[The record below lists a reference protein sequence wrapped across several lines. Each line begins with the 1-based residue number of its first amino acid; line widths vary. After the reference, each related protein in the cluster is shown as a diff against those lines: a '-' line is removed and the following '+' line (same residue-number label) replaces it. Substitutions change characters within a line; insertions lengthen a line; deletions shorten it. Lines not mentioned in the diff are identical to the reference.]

1 MKVLE
6 ALLQPLAERVA
17 AMQPGHAAFALIDM
31 AGLAHLPDARAILD
45 LIRKAGALSVLQDER
60 PDALLATPWLLRLA
74 DGSTDRLL
82 KQSLGWALR
91 GPGVSWLLSP
101 LAPADLARRLR
112 LRAEAELSDS
122 HPVLLRHFDP
132 RVLPELLRVLH
143 EPQRQTF
150 LELGQIWMHL
160 DRTQA
165 LQCIALT
172 PVAEVDPFQAPLRLD
187 DRQFKALLS
196 ASEIDQ
202 LMPEMARVDP
212 EALMGLSVAQRVD
225 LARECLKL
233 SNAWHLESLADKTTV
248 GLLLLKLGVGF
259 HQRAE
264 WVRGIAQLEQGSMT
278 LLEVI
283 ELATTPA
290 ARELDGR

>member
-1 MKVLE
+1 MTAME
-6 ALLQPLAERVA
+6 TLLHPLAERIA
-17 AMQPGHAAFALIDM
+17 AMPPGHAAFALVDM

-101 LAPADLARRLR
+101 LASADLARRLR
-112 LRAEAELSDS
+112 RRAAAELSDS

-143 EPQRQTF
+143 EPQRQAF
-150 LELGQIWMHL
+150 IELGQAWMHL
-160 DRTQA
+160 DRTQT

-172 PVAEVDPFQAPLRLD
+172 PVADLDPFQAPLRLD
-187 DRQFKALLS
+187 DHQFKALLS

-202 LMPEMARVDP
+202 LMPEMARADP
-212 EALMGLSVAQRVD
+212 VAFMGLSVAQRVD

-259 HQRAE
+259 HQRAA
-264 WVRGIAQLEQGSMT
+264 WLHGIAQLERGRMT

-283 ELATTPA
+283 ELATATPA
-290 ARELDGR
+290 RESDGR